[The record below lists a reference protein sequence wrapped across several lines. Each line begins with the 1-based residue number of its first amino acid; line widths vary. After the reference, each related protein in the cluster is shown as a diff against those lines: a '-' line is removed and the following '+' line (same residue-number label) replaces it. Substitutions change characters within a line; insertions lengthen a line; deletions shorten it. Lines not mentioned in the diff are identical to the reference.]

1 MNYELIIYTTNIQL
15 GDTILINCSAGGW
28 GRIIFFHILN
38 ENIFP
43 KFYFKISY
51 ARFLISKLPRPSK
64 RPKVRIIKIRIQC
77 LKLIFMIFIH
87 TKVSTSYI
95 LFLTAFENHI
105 TIILP
110 ADRVIFFHA
119 LAHLKIINLVLLNI
133 FKLHILKE
141 YFILQILIYY
151 VCCRYYKK
159 MMKIVDLVYNM
170 LKYIVKQKENS
181 RISAPVTI
189 SKAKAT

>member
-1 MNYELIIYTTNIQL
+1 
-15 GDTILINCSAGGW
+15 
-28 GRIIFFHILN
+28 
-38 ENIFP
+38 
-43 KFYFKISY
+43 
-51 ARFLISKLPRPSK
+51 
-64 RPKVRIIKIRIQC
+64 
-77 LKLIFMIFIH
+77 MIFIY
-87 TKVSTSYI
+87 TKVSTSHI

-110 ADRVIFFHA
+110 ADRVSFFHA

-133 FKLHILKE
+133 LKLHILKE
-141 YFILQILIYY
+141 YFILQIIIYY

-159 MMKIVDLVYNM
+159 MMKIVDLVCNM